1 MLKQHPLVKTL
12 FSMKGNSRACVLTEP
27 LWGIPFNLYGPYV
40 SIYMYTLGVTDRQIG
55 LISSIFMISQILFS
69 LLGGIITDKLGRRRT
84 TFYFDMIC
92 WSIPCLIWAFS
103 QSFIYF
109 AIAAVFNGVFRVT
122 SNSWGCLLVEDADK
136 DQIVNMYTW
145 IYIFSQCTAFF
156 SPIGGFFVG
165 NYGLVTAVRGF
176 YIFSLIMMTTKFV
189 LTYKF
194 STETAQGKV
203 RMQETKHV
211 SMFKMLH
218 GYGGVLKQILKTPET
233 LLTLGL
239 MLVMSIVNMINGTF
253 WSLMVTENLHVS
265 EKSLGIFPF
274 IRSAIMLIFFF
285 TVIPRIHVSKFKQ
298 PMLFG
303 FCLFIVSQLILITTP
318 EKNYVILIISILL
331 EVTSISFIS
340 PLLDSL
346 MVVMID
352 PKERAR
358 IIALFFTIIP
368 ALTSPFGYIS
378 GIFSGIDRRIPFLLN
393 IALLFIGLILT
404 YFAAK
409 VSNKKPIAASA

>member
-1 MLKQHPLVKTL
+1 MLNQHPLVKT
-12 FSMKGNSRACVLTEP
+12 FFGMKGNSKACVLTEP

-55 LISSIFMISQILFS
+55 LISSIFMISQIIFS

-92 WSIPCLIWAFS
+92 WSVPCLIWAFS

-122 SNSWGCLLVEDADK
+122 SNSWGCLLVEDADRN
-136 DQIVNMYTW
+136 QIVNMYTW

-156 SPIGGFFVG
+156 SPIGGYFVG
-165 NYGLVTAVRGF
+165 AYGLVPAVRGF
-176 YIFSLIMMTTKFV
+176 YIFSFIMMTTKFV
-189 LTYKF
+189 LTNAF
-194 STETAQGKV
+194 STETKQGKI
-203 RMQETKHV
+203 RMQETKHI

-233 LLTLGL
+233 MLTLGL

-285 TVIPRIHVSKFKQ
+285 TIIPRIHVSRFKR
-298 PMLFG
+298 PMLMG
-303 FCLFIVSQLILITTP
+303 FCLFIVSQLILIMTP

-346 MVVMID
+346 QVVMID

-358 IIALFFTIIP
+358 IIALLFAIVP
-368 ALTSPFGYIS
+368 ALTSPFGYIA
-378 GIFSGIDRRIPFLLN
+378 GIFSGIDRRIPFIFN

-404 YFAAK
+404 YYAAK
-409 VSNKKPIAASA
+409 VSNKKALTANA